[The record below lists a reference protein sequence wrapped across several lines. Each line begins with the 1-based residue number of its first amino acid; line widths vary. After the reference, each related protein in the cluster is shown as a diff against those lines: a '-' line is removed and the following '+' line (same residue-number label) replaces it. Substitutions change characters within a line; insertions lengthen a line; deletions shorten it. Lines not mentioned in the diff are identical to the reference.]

1 MPIVPVP
8 PITDGRPSQ
17 WDDGQGIRPTDGGSY
32 EVWGSLTLPKYPA
45 SYTIPE
51 GVTLTIPD
59 ARSLNIPEGITLT
72 NHGTITG
79 DGRLEGVGT
88 LTGDGVVTVSLN
100 LFYDLAEYTVTV
112 ETEGQGTASASPASA
127 AMGETVTLTADA
139 ASGYYFKGWEA
150 VAGGVIMNGGR
161 FIMPG
166 KMWS

>member
-1 MPIVPVP
+1 MRSGAA
-8 PITDGRPSQ
+8 D
-17 WDDGQGIRPTDGGSY
+17 
-32 EVWGSLTLPKYPA
+32 LPKYPA

-59 ARSLNIPEGITLT
+59 ARSLNIPEGVTLT

-100 LFYDLAEYTVTV
+100 LFYDLVEYTVTV

-139 ASGYYFKGWEA
+139 AQRLLFQRMGGRCRRCYHERRPVYH
-150 VAGGVIMNGGR
+150 AGGKCGR
-161 FIMPG
+161 KSG
-166 KMWS
+166 V